1 MMNHPISGRKMQ
13 HEPRTTTKVTIIYS
27 ICRRFRVLQLGLR
40 GAPDDESA
48 EDLRAEDTVDL
59 RGLL

>member
-1 MMNHPISGRKMQ
+1 MTQSLVARCNMNHALI
-13 HEPRTTTKVTIIYS
+13 TKVS
-27 ICRRFRVLQLGLR
+27 ILCRRFRVLQLGLR